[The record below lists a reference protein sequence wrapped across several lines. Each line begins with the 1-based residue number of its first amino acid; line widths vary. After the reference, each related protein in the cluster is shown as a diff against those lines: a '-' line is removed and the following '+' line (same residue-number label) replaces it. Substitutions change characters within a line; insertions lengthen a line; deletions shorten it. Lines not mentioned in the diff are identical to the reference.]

1 MITEQFKAWMPLA
14 GLTCAAFVFNTS
26 EFIPIGLLTDI
37 AKDFAISESYAGLLI
52 TVYAWVVAL
61 TSLPLMLLASKIE
74 FRKLLLSIVGLFILS
89 HLFSAAA
96 SSYGMLM
103 TSRIGVACS
112 HAIFW
117 SITPP
122 LAVRIAPE
130 GKKSTALSII
140 MAGTSVAMVI
150 GLPLGRIIGLHTG
163 WRTTFFCIAAVTFLI
178 FILLVAVFPKVP
190 VRNHMSLKGIPALL
204 KQKKLMGIY
213 VTTVILV
220 TGHYTGYSYIEP
232 FLSQVARM
240 NDGMVTL
247 SLIIFGLVGMV
258 GSLIFAKY
266 YPSHPFRLIK
276 LSIFCITLM
285 LLWMRFSAY
294 NIYTAV
300 LLCAFW
306 GTAIV
311 VYNLAF
317 QAKIIEYAPQA
328 TAVAMSVYSGI
339 FNLGIGTGALTG
351 GIVCSSFSLHFI
363 GYAGGIIALAATI
376 YCLQKAIPAF
386 RASEHLTLQK

>member
-1 MITEQFKAWMPLA
+1 MNTEQLKTWFPLA

-26 EFIPIGLLTDI
+26 EFIPIGLLSDI
-37 AKDFAISESYAGLLI
+37 AKDFEISESHAGLLI
-52 TVYAWVVAL
+52 TVYAWVVAA

-74 FRKLLLSIVGLFILS
+74 LRKLLLSIVGLFIVS
-89 HLFSAAA
+89 HLFSASA

-103 TSRIGVACS
+103 TSRIGVACA

-122 LAVRIAPE
+122 LAVRIAPK
-130 GKKSTALSII
+130 GKKSAALSII
-140 MAGTSVAMVI
+140 MAGTSIAMVI

-178 FILLVAVFPKVP
+178 FLLLAAIFPKVP
-190 VRNHMSLKGIPALL
+190 VRNHTSLKNIPSLL
-204 KQKKLMGIY
+204 KQKNLMGIY
-213 VTTVILV
+213 ITTVILV

-232 FLSQVARM
+232 FLGQVARM
-240 NDGMVTL
+240 SNGMVTL

-258 GSLIFAKY
+258 GSIIFAKY
-266 YPSHPFRLIK
+266 YPKYPFRLIES
-276 LSIFCITLM
+276 SIIIITLM

-300 LLCAFW
+300 LLCVFW

-311 VYNLAF
+311 VFNLAF
-317 QAKIIEYAPQA
+317 QAKIIEYAPRD

-339 FNLGIGTGALTG
+339 FNFGIGSGALVG
-351 GIVCSSFSLHFI
+351 GIVCSSLSLHFI
-363 GYAGGIIALAATI
+363 GYAGGIIALIAII
-376 YCLQKAIPAF
+376 YYLQEALPTFKE
-386 RASEHLTLQK
+386 SEHTIS

>member
-1 MITEQFKAWMPLA
+1 MNTEQLKTWFPLA

-26 EFIPIGLLTDI
+26 EFIPIGLLSDI
-37 AKDFAISESYAGLLI
+37 AKDFEISESHAGLLI
-52 TVYAWVVAL
+52 TVYAWVVAA

-74 FRKLLLSIVGLFILS
+74 LRKLLLSIVGLFIVS
-89 HLFSAAA
+89 HLFSASA

-103 TSRIGVACS
+103 TSRIGVACA

-122 LAVRIAPE
+122 LAVRIAPK
-130 GKKSTALSII
+130 GKKSAALSII

-178 FILLVAVFPKVP
+178 FLLLAAIFPKVP
-190 VRNHMSLKGIPALL
+190 VRNHTSLKNIPSLL
-204 KQKKLMGIY
+204 KQKNLMGIY
-213 VTTVILV
+213 ITTVILV

-232 FLSQVARM
+232 FLGQVARM
-240 NDGMVTL
+240 SNGMVTL

-258 GSLIFAKY
+258 GSIIFAKY
-266 YPSHPFRLIK
+266 YPKYPFRLIES
-276 LSIFCITLM
+276 SIIIITLM

-300 LLCAFW
+300 LLCVFW

-311 VYNLAF
+311 VFNLAF
-317 QAKIIEYAPQA
+317 QAKIIEYAPRD

-339 FNLGIGTGALTG
+339 FNLGIGSGALVG
-351 GIVCSSFSLHFI
+351 GIVCSTSSLHFI
-363 GYAGGIIALAATI
+363 GYAGGIIALIAII
-376 YCLQKAIPAF
+376 YYLQEALPAF
-386 RASEHLTLQK
+386 KESEHTIS

>member
-1 MITEQFKAWMPLA
+1 MNTAQLKTWIPLI

-37 AKDFAISESYAGLLI
+37 AQDFEISESHAGLLI
-52 TVYAWVVAL
+52 TVYAWVVAV
-61 TSLPLMLLASKIE
+61 TSLPLMLLASKME

-96 SSYGMLM
+96 SNYGMLM
-103 TSRIGVACS
+103 GSRIGVACA

-130 GKKSTALSII
+130 GQKSTALSII

-178 FILLVAVFPKVP
+178 FLLLAAVFPKVP
-190 VRNHMSLKGIPALL
+190 VRNHTSLKNIPSLL
-204 KQKKLMGIY
+204 KQRNLMVVYI
-213 VTTVILV
+213 TTVILV

-232 FLSQVARM
+232 FLGQVARM

-247 SLIIFGLVGMV
+247 TLIIFGLVGMI
-258 GSLIFAKY
+258 GSFLFAKF
-266 YPSHPFRLIK
+266 YPGHPQQLIK
-276 LSIFCITLM
+276 SSILIITAM

-294 NIYTAV
+294 NTYTAV

-339 FNLGIGTGALTG
+339 FNLGIGTGALVG

-363 GYAGGIIALAATI
+363 GYVGGIIAMIAAVFYI
-376 YCLQKAIPAF
+376 QG
-386 RASEHLTLQK
+386 TLSHVKTSKKLISQN

>member
-1 MITEQFKAWMPLA
+1 MNTTQLKAWIPLV
-14 GLTCAAFVFNTS
+14 GLTCAVFVFNTS
-26 EFIPIGLLTDI
+26 EFIPIGLLSDI
-37 AKDFAISESYAGLLI
+37 ASDFAISESHAGLLI
-52 TVYAWVVAL
+52 TVYAWVVAA

-74 FRKLLLSIVGLFILS
+74 FRKLLLLIVGLFIIS

-103 TSRIGVACS
+103 GSRIGVACA

-130 GKKSTALSII
+130 GHKSTALSII

-178 FILLVAVFPKVP
+178 FLLLAAVFPKVP
-190 VRNHMSLKGIPALL
+190 VRNYTSLKNIPSLL
-204 KQKKLMGIY
+204 KQRNLMGIY
-213 VTTVILV
+213 ITTVILV

-232 FLSQVARM
+232 FLGQVARM
-240 NDGMVTL
+240 NEGMVTL
-247 SLIIFGLVGMV
+247 TLIIFGLVGMI
-258 GSLIFAKY
+258 GSFLFARI
-266 YPSHPFRLIK
+266 YPTHPQQLIK
-276 LSIFCITLM
+276 SSILVITAM

-294 NIYTAV
+294 NMYTAV

-317 QAKIIEYAPQA
+317 QARIIEYAPQA

-339 FNLGIGTGALTG
+339 FNLGIGTGALVG
-351 GIVCSSFSLHFI
+351 GIVCSSLSLHFI
-363 GYAGGIIALAATI
+363 GYIGGIIAMVATVYYI
-376 YCLQKAIPAF
+376 QATLPHAK
-386 RASEHLTLQK
+386 SSKKLTSQN

>member
-1 MITEQFKAWMPLA
+1 MSIPQIKDWIPLV

-37 AKDFAISESYAGLLI
+37 AKDFEVSESQAGLLI

-61 TSLPLMLLASKIE
+61 MSLPLMLLASKIE
-74 FRKLLLSIVGLFILS
+74 FRKLLLTIVGLFIVS
-89 HLFSAAA
+89 HLFSAAS
-96 SSYGMLM
+96 SSYTMLM
-103 TSRIGVACS
+103 ASRIGVACA

-130 GKKSTALSII
+130 GQRSAALSII

-163 WRTTFFCIAAVTFLI
+163 WRTTFFCIAAVTFVI
-178 FILLVAVFPKVP
+178 FLLLVAVFPKVP
-190 VRNHMSLKGIPALL
+190 VRNHISLTKIPSLL
-204 KQKKLMGIY
+204 KQKNLMGVYI
-213 VTTVILV
+213 TTVILV

-232 FLSQVARM
+232 FLGQVARM

-247 SLIIFGLVGMV
+247 TLMIFGFVGMI
-258 GSLIFAKY
+258 GSYIFAKY
-266 YPSHPFRLIK
+266 YASHSLRLIR
-276 LSIFCITLM
+276 LSIIVITLM
-285 LLWMRFSAY
+285 LLWMRFAAY
-294 NIYTAV
+294 NTYTAV
-300 LLCAFW
+300 LMCVFW
-306 GTAIV
+306 GIAIV

-317 QAKIIEYAPQA
+317 QAKIIEYAPGA

-339 FNLGIGTGALTG
+339 FNLGIGTGALAG
-351 GIVCSSFSLHFI
+351 GIVCSTLSLHYI
-363 GYAGGIIALAATI
+363 GYIGGLIALSATAYYMQEAQPI
-376 YCLQKAIPAF
+376 FKHSTDSISQN
-386 RASEHLTLQK
+386 

>member
-1 MITEQFKAWMPLA
+1 MNTELLKEWMPLA

-37 AKDFAISESYAGLLI
+37 ARDFEISESRAGLLI

-61 TSLPLMLLASKIE
+61 MSLPLMLLASKVE
-74 FRKLLLSIVGLFILS
+74 FRKLLLSIVGLFIIN
-89 HLFSAAA
+89 HLFSATAA
-96 SSYGMLM
+96 NYGMLM
-103 TSRIGVACS
+103 FSRIGVACA

-122 LAVRIAPE
+122 LAVRVAPE
-130 GKKSTALSII
+130 GQKSTALSII

-163 WRTTFFCIAAVTFLI
+163 WRTTFFCIAVITFIIFCLLI
-178 FILLVAVFPKVP
+178 CVFPKVP
-190 VRNHMSLKGIPALL
+190 VRNQIALKSIPSLLR
-204 KQKKLMGIY
+204 QKNLMGVYI
-213 VTTVILV
+213 TTVILV

-232 FLSQVARM
+232 FLGQVARM

-247 SLIIFGLVGMV
+247 TLMIFGLVGMI
-258 GSLIFAKY
+258 GSFIFARY
-266 YPSHPFRLIK
+266 YSAFPSRLIR
-276 LSIFCITLM
+276 LSIIVITLM
-285 LLWMRFSAY
+285 LLWMRFAAY
-294 NIYTAV
+294 NPYTAV
-300 LLCAFW
+300 LLCVFW
-306 GTAIV
+306 GIAIV

-339 FNLGIGTGALTG
+339 FNFGIGTGALVG

-363 GYAGGIIALAATI
+363 GYIGGLIALSATA
-376 YCLQKAIPAF
+376 YYMQTVQPAF
-386 RASEHLTLQK
+386 KDSTIKHFQN

>member
-1 MITEQFKAWMPLA
+1 MNTTQLKAWIPLV

-26 EFIPIGLLTDI
+26 EFIPIGLLSDI
-37 AKDFAISESYAGLLI
+37 ASDFAISESHAGLLI
-52 TVYAWVVAL
+52 TVYAWVVAA

-74 FRKLLLSIVGLFILS
+74 FRKLLLLIVGLFIIS

-103 TSRIGVACS
+103 GSRIGVACA

-130 GKKSTALSII
+130 GHKSTALSII

-178 FILLVAVFPKVP
+178 FLLLAAVFPKVP
-190 VRNHMSLKGIPALL
+190 VRNYTSLKNIPSLL
-204 KQKKLMGIY
+204 KQRNLMGIY
-213 VTTVILV
+213 ITTVILV

-232 FLSQVARM
+232 FLGQVARM
-240 NDGMVTL
+240 NEGMVTL
-247 SLIIFGLVGMV
+247 TLIIFGLVGMI
-258 GSLIFAKY
+258 GSFLFARI
-266 YPSHPFRLIK
+266 YPTHPQQLIK
-276 LSIFCITLM
+276 SSILVITAM

-294 NIYTAV
+294 NMYTAV

-317 QAKIIEYAPQA
+317 QARIIEYAPQA

-339 FNLGIGTGALTG
+339 FNLGIGTGALVG
-351 GIVCSSFSLHFI
+351 GIVCSSLSLHFI
-363 GYAGGIIALAATI
+363 GYIGGIIAMVATVYYI
-376 YCLQKAIPAF
+376 QATLPQAK
-386 RASEHLTLQK
+386 SSKKLTSQN

>member
-1 MITEQFKAWMPLA
+1 MNVEQFKIWLPLI
-14 GLTCAAFVFNTS
+14 GLTCATFVFNTS

-37 AKDFAISESYAGLLI
+37 AKDFEISESHAGLLI

-74 FRKLLLSIVGLFILS
+74 FRKLLLSIVVLFIIS

-96 SSYGMLM
+96 SNFSLLM
-103 TSRIGVACS
+103 ASRVGVACA

-130 GKKSTALSII
+130 GQKSTALSII

-178 FILLVAVFPKVP
+178 FILLAVVFPKVP
-190 VRNHMSLKGIPALL
+190 IRNQTSLKHIPTLL
-204 KQKKLMGIY
+204 KQKKLMCIY
-213 VTTVILV
+213 ITTVILV

-232 FLSQVARM
+232 FLGQVARM

-258 GSLIFAKY
+258 GSFLFAKF
-266 YPSHPFRLIK
+266 YPTHPYSLIK
-276 LSIFCITLM
+276 GSIIVITLM

-294 NIYTAV
+294 NVYTAV

-339 FNLGIGTGALTG
+339 FNLGIGTGALAG
-351 GIVCSSFSLHFI
+351 GIVCSNLSLHFI

-376 YCLQKAIPAF
+376 YCLQEALPIFKL
-386 RASEHLTLQK
+386 SSKTTTHN

>member
-1 MITEQFKAWMPLA
+1 MNTTQLKAWIPLV

-26 EFIPIGLLTDI
+26 EFIPIGLLSDI
-37 AKDFAISESYAGLLI
+37 ASDFAISESHAGLLI
-52 TVYAWVVAL
+52 TVYAWVVAA

-74 FRKLLLSIVGLFILS
+74 FRKLLLLIVGLFIIS

-103 TSRIGVACS
+103 GSRIGVACA

-130 GKKSTALSII
+130 GHKSTALSII

-178 FILLVAVFPKVP
+178 FLLLAAVFPKVP
-190 VRNHMSLKGIPALL
+190 VRNYTSLKNIPSLL
-204 KQKKLMGIY
+204 KQRNLMGIY
-213 VTTVILV
+213 ITTVILV

-232 FLSQVARM
+232 FLGQVARM
-240 NDGMVTL
+240 NEGMVTL
-247 SLIIFGLVGMV
+247 TLIIFGLVGMI
-258 GSLIFAKY
+258 GSFLFARL
-266 YPSHPFRLIK
+266 YPTHPQQLIK
-276 LSIFCITLM
+276 SSILVITGM

-294 NIYTAV
+294 NMYTAV

-317 QAKIIEYAPQA
+317 QARIIEYAPQA
-328 TAVAMSVYSGI
+328 TTVAMSVYSGI
-339 FNLGIGTGALTG
+339 FNLGIGTGALVG
-351 GIVCSSFSLHFI
+351 GIVCSSLSLHFI
-363 GYAGGIIALAATI
+363 GYIGGIIAMVANVYYIQAT
-376 YCLQKAIPAF
+376 LPQAK
-386 RASEHLTLQK
+386 SSKKLTSQN

>member
-1 MITEQFKAWMPLA
+1 MNTAQLKAWIPLI

-37 AKDFAISESYAGLLI
+37 AQDFEISESKAGLLI

-61 TSLPLMLLASKIE
+61 TSLPLMLLASRIE
-74 FRKLLLSIVGLFILS
+74 FRKLLLSIVGLFIVS
-89 HLFSAAA
+89 HLFSAAS

-103 TSRIGVACS
+103 VSRIGVACA

-130 GKKSTALSII
+130 GRKSAALSII

-178 FILLVAVFPKVP
+178 FLLLLFIFPRVP
-190 VRNHMSLKGIPALL
+190 VRNKTFFKKNMRFLR
-204 KQKKLMGIY
+204 QKNLMVIY
-213 VTTVILV
+213 VTTAILV

-232 FLSQVARM
+232 FLGQVARM
-240 NDGMVTL
+240 SDGMVTL
-247 SLIIFGLVGMV
+247 SLIIFGLVGML
-258 GSLIFAKY
+258 GSFLFAKY
-266 YPSHPFRLIK
+266 YPTRSLQLIK
-276 LSIFCITLM
+276 GSVILITLM

-294 NIYTAV
+294 NVYTAV
-300 LLCAFW
+300 LMCAFW

-317 QAKIIEYAPQA
+317 QAKIIEYAPQE

-339 FNLGIGTGALTG
+339 FNLGIGTGALVG
-351 GIVCSSFSLHFI
+351 SLVCSSLSLHFI
-363 GYAGGIIALAATI
+363 GYAGGLIALTATVYCFQAALPVFKNATHTI
-376 YCLQKAIPAF
+376 F
-386 RASEHLTLQK
+386 

>member
-1 MITEQFKAWMPLA
+1 MNAVSVKEWIPLA

-37 AKDFAISESYAGLLI
+37 ANDFEISESKAGMLI

-61 TSLPLMLLASKIE
+61 MSLPLMLLASKME
-74 FRKLLLSIVGLFILS
+74 FRKLLLSIVGLFIVS
-89 HLFSAAA
+89 HLFSAAS

-103 TSRIGVACS
+103 CSRIGVACA

-130 GKKSTALSII
+130 GRRSAALSII

-163 WRTTFFCIAAVTFLI
+163 WRTTFFCIAAVTFAI
-178 FILLVAVFPKVP
+178 FLLLTAVFPTVP
-190 VRNHMSLKGIPALL
+190 VRNHVSLKSIPSLL
-204 KQKKLMGIY
+204 RQKNLMAVY

-232 FLSQVARM
+232 FLGQVARM
-240 NDGMVTL
+240 SNGMVTL
-247 SLIIFGLVGMV
+247 TLMIFGFVGMI
-258 GSLIFAKY
+258 GSFIFAKY
-266 YPSHPFRLIK
+266 YPVRPLRLIE
-276 LSIFCITLM
+276 LSIFGIVVV
-285 LLWMRFSAY
+285 LLWMRFAAY
-294 NIYTAV
+294 NPYTAV
-300 LLCAFW
+300 LLCVFW
-306 GTAIV
+306 GIAIV
-311 VYNLAF
+311 VFNLAF

-328 TAVAMSVYSGI
+328 TSVAMSVYSGI
-339 FNLGIGTGALTG
+339 FNLGIGTGALAG

-363 GYAGGIIALAATI
+363 GYFGGLIALSAAI
-376 YCLQKAIPAF
+376 YYIMEAQPVFKKTTNAN
-386 RASEHLTLQK
+386 SQN

>member
-1 MITEQFKAWMPLA
+1 MNTAQLKAWIPLI

-37 AKDFAISESYAGLLI
+37 AQDFEISESKAGLLI

-61 TSLPLMLLASKIE
+61 TSLPLMLLASRIE
-74 FRKLLLSIVGLFILS
+74 FRKLLLSIVGLFIVS
-89 HLFSAAA
+89 HLFSAAS

-103 TSRIGVACS
+103 VSRIGVACA

-130 GKKSTALSII
+130 GRKSAALSII

-178 FILLVAVFPKVP
+178 FLLLLFIFPRVP
-190 VRNHMSLKGIPALL
+190 VRNKTFFKKNMRFLR
-204 KQKKLMGIY
+204 QKNLMVIY
-213 VTTVILV
+213 VTTAILV

-232 FLSQVARM
+232 FLGQVARM
-240 NDGMVTL
+240 SDGMVTL
-247 SLIIFGLVGMV
+247 SLIIFGLVGML
-258 GSLIFAKY
+258 GSFLFAKY
-266 YPSHPFRLIK
+266 YPTRSLQLIK
-276 LSIFCITLM
+276 GSVILITLM

-294 NIYTAV
+294 NVYTAV
-300 LLCAFW
+300 LMCAFW

-317 QAKIIEYAPQA
+317 QAKIIEYAPQE

-339 FNLGIGTGALTG
+339 FNLGIGTGALVG
-351 GIVCSSFSLHFI
+351 SLVCSSLSLHFI
-363 GYAGGIIALAATI
+363 GYAGGLIALAATV
-376 YCLQKAIPAF
+376 YCFQTALPVFKNATHTIF
-386 RASEHLTLQK
+386 

>member
-1 MITEQFKAWMPLA
+1 MNTTQLKAWIPLV

-26 EFIPIGLLTDI
+26 EFIPIGLLSDI
-37 AKDFAISESYAGLLI
+37 ASDFAISESHAGLLI
-52 TVYAWVVAL
+52 TVYAWVVAA

-74 FRKLLLSIVGLFILS
+74 FRKLLLLIVGLFIIS

-103 TSRIGVACS
+103 GSRIGVACA

-130 GKKSTALSII
+130 GHKSTALSII

-178 FILLVAVFPKVP
+178 FLLLAAVFPKVP
-190 VRNHMSLKGIPALL
+190 VRNYTSLKNIPSLL
-204 KQKKLMGIY
+204 KQRNLMGIY
-213 VTTVILV
+213 ITTVILV

-232 FLSQVARM
+232 FLGQVARM
-240 NDGMVTL
+240 NEGMVTL
-247 SLIIFGLVGMV
+247 TLIIFGLVGMI
-258 GSLIFAKY
+258 GSFLFARI
-266 YPSHPFRLIK
+266 YPTHPQQLIK
-276 LSIFCITLM
+276 SSILVITAM

-294 NIYTAV
+294 NMYTAV

-317 QAKIIEYAPQA
+317 QARIIEYAPQA

-339 FNLGIGTGALTG
+339 FNLGIGTGALVG
-351 GIVCSSFSLHFI
+351 GIVCSSLSLHFI
-363 GYAGGIIALAATI
+363 GYIGGIIAMVATVYYI
-376 YCLQKAIPAF
+376 QA
-386 RASEHLTLQK
+386 TLPHTKSSKK

>member
-1 MITEQFKAWMPLA
+1 MNTTQLKAWIPLV

-26 EFIPIGLLTDI
+26 EFIPIGLLSDI
-37 AKDFAISESYAGLLI
+37 ASDFAISESHAGLLI
-52 TVYAWVVAL
+52 TVYAWVVAA

-74 FRKLLLSIVGLFILS
+74 FRNLLLLIVGLFIIS

-103 TSRIGVACS
+103 GSRIGVACA

-130 GKKSTALSII
+130 GHKSTALSII

-178 FILLVAVFPKVP
+178 FLLLTAVFPKVP
-190 VRNHMSLKGIPALL
+190 VRNYTSLKNIPSLL
-204 KQKKLMGIY
+204 KQRNLMGIY
-213 VTTVILV
+213 ITTVILV

-232 FLSQVARM
+232 FLGQVARM
-240 NDGMVTL
+240 NEGMVTL
-247 SLIIFGLVGMV
+247 TLIIFGLVGMI
-258 GSLIFAKY
+258 GSFLFARI
-266 YPSHPFRLIK
+266 YPTHPQQLIK
-276 LSIFCITLM
+276 SSILVITAM

-294 NIYTAV
+294 NMYTAV

-317 QAKIIEYAPQA
+317 QARIIEYAPQA

-339 FNLGIGTGALTG
+339 FNLGIGTGALVG
-351 GIVCSSFSLHFI
+351 GIVCSSLSLHFI
-363 GYAGGIIALAATI
+363 GYIGGIIAMVATVYYI
-376 YCLQKAIPAF
+376 QATLPQAK
-386 RASEHLTLQK
+386 SSKKLTSQN

>member
-1 MITEQFKAWMPLA
+1 MNTAQLKAWIPLI

-37 AKDFAISESYAGLLI
+37 AQDFEISESKAGLLI

-61 TSLPLMLLASKIE
+61 TSLPLMLLASRIE
-74 FRKLLLSIVGLFILS
+74 FRKLLLSIVGLFIVS
-89 HLFSAAA
+89 HLFSAAS

-103 TSRIGVACS
+103 VSRIGVACA

-130 GKKSTALSII
+130 GRKSTALSII

-178 FILLVAVFPKVP
+178 FLLLLFIFPRVP
-190 VRNHMSLKGIPALL
+190 VRNKTFFKKNMRFLR
-204 KQKKLMGIY
+204 QKNLMVIY
-213 VTTVILV
+213 VTTAILV

-232 FLSQVARM
+232 FLGQVARM
-240 NDGMVTL
+240 SDGMVTL
-247 SLIIFGLVGMV
+247 SLIIFGLVGML
-258 GSLIFAKY
+258 GSFLFAKY
-266 YPSHPFRLIK
+266 YPTRSLQLIK
-276 LSIFCITLM
+276 GSVILITLM

-294 NIYTAV
+294 NVYTAV
-300 LLCAFW
+300 LMCAFW

-317 QAKIIEYAPQA
+317 QAKIIEYAPLE

-339 FNLGIGTGALTG
+339 FNLGIGTGALVG
-351 GIVCSSFSLHFI
+351 SFVCSSLSLHFI
-363 GYAGGIIALAATI
+363 GYAGGLIALAATV
-376 YCLQKAIPAF
+376 YCFQAALPIFKNAAHTIF
-386 RASEHLTLQK
+386 

>member
-1 MITEQFKAWMPLA
+1 MNTAQLKAWIPLI
-14 GLTCAAFVFNTS
+14 GLTCATFVFNTS

-37 AKDFAISESYAGLLI
+37 AKDFDISESHAGLLI
-52 TVYAWVVAL
+52 TVYAWVVAA

-103 TSRIGVACS
+103 GSRIGVACA

-130 GKKSTALSII
+130 GHKSTALSII

-178 FILLVAVFPKVP
+178 FLLLAAVFPQVP
-190 VRNHMSLKGIPALL
+190 IRNKTSLKNIPALL
-204 KQKKLMGIY
+204 KKRNLMIVY
-213 VTTVILV
+213 ITTFILV

-232 FLSQVARM
+232 FLGQVARM
-240 NDGMVTL
+240 NNGMVTL
-247 SLIIFGLVGMV
+247 TLIIFGLVGML
-258 GSLIFAKY
+258 GSFLFAKF
-266 YPSHPFRLIK
+266 YPNHPQQVIK
-276 LSIFCITLM
+276 SSILVITVM
-285 LLWMRFSAY
+285 LLWLRFSAY
-294 NIYTAV
+294 NEYTIV
-300 LLCAFW
+300 LVCAFW
-306 GTAIV
+306 GTAII

-317 QAKIIEYAPQA
+317 QARIIEYVPQA

-339 FNLGIGTGALTG
+339 FNLGIGTGALVG
-351 GIVCSSFSLHFI
+351 GIVSSSLSLHFI
-363 GYAGGIIALAATI
+363 GYTGGIIAMAA
-376 YCLQKAIPAF
+376 AIFYIQETLPHVKT
-386 RASEHLTLQK
+386 SKKLTTQN

>member
-1 MITEQFKAWMPLA
+1 MNTTQLKAWIPLV

-26 EFIPIGLLTDI
+26 EFIPIGLLSDI
-37 AKDFAISESYAGLLI
+37 ASDFAISESHAGLLI
-52 TVYAWVVAL
+52 TVYAWVVAA

-74 FRKLLLSIVGLFILS
+74 FRKLLLLIVGLFIIS

-103 TSRIGVACS
+103 GSRIGVACA

-130 GKKSTALSII
+130 GHKSTALSII

-178 FILLVAVFPKVP
+178 FLLLAAVFPKVP
-190 VRNHMSLKGIPALL
+190 VRNYTSLKNIPSLL
-204 KQKKLMGIY
+204 KQRNLMGIY
-213 VTTVILV
+213 ITTVILV

-232 FLSQVARM
+232 FLGQVARM
-240 NDGMVTL
+240 NEGMVTL
-247 SLIIFGLVGMV
+247 TLIIFGLVGMI
-258 GSLIFAKY
+258 GSFLFARI
-266 YPSHPFRLIK
+266 YPTHPQQLIK
-276 LSIFCITLM
+276 SSILVITAM

-294 NIYTAV
+294 NMYTAV

-317 QAKIIEYAPQA
+317 QARIIEYAPQA

-339 FNLGIGTGALTG
+339 FNLGIGTGALVG
-351 GIVCSSFSLHFI
+351 GIVCSSLSLHFI
-363 GYAGGIIALAATI
+363 GYIGGIIAMVATVYYI
-376 YCLQKAIPAF
+376 QATLPHAK
-386 RASEHLTLQK
+386 SSKKLTSQN